1 MAFPCHYNIMIYPS
15 LYEWL
20 NVRLELIYGMRHA
33 LYIITRC
40 NVIGLEPEPPFTCQ
54 SFANCSSV
62 ALWHEVCVMFRF
74 YLFQITAE
82 IVYWHEVDMVLYTLV
97 VCVCKRAGTIFTVQ
111 RTRLST
117 RRYIPETRNLYVSH
131 ETDSSS

>member
-1 MAFPCHYNIMIYPS
+1 MIYPS

-33 LYIITRC
+33 LYIIPRC

-74 YLFQITAE
+74 CFMLLQRLF
-82 IVYWHEVDMVLYTLV
+82 VYCHEADMVPYTLV
-97 VCVCKRAGTIFTVQ
+97 VCVCERAGTIFTVQ
-111 RTRLST
+111 RIRQST
-117 RRYIPETRNLYVSH
+117 RGHIPETRKLYLSH
-131 ETDSSS
+131 EADSSS